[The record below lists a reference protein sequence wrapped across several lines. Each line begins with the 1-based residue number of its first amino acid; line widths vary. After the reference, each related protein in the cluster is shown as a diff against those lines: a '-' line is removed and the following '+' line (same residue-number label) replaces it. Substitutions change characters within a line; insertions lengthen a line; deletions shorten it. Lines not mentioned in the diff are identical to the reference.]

1 VGSNPV
7 VSEWS
12 FIQVPN
18 PIRCFR
24 EIEARGGRIYFVDP
38 RRTESAKVAGEHVFI
53 RPGTDV
59 FFYLAFLHEL
69 IATHGVDRERAAR
82 HMTGLEEIEGLAAA
96 WPPERTAE
104 VTRIPAQKLREM
116 VAAYREARAGAALY
130 CSTGVNMGPHGSLAF
145 WIQEAINAISGNLDR
160 RGGTLVGRG
169 LIDFAKFGV
178 KNGVLTST
186 EKSRIG
192 GFTSVNDGFP
202 GAILPDEITAPGP
215 GQVRALFVTGGNPL
229 LTMAN
234 SARLRDAL
242 RRLEL
247 LVVTD
252 IFLNET
258 ASLAHYVLP
267 ATTPL
272 ERPDLPF
279 VFPLM
284 LGLQVRPYLQAT
296 RPVLEPDGEQRDE
309 ATIYLD
315 LARASGVSLFGSR
328 LTQTLLELGAKLWQL
343 RHPGRQPSVPQ
354 EALLSLLLRATRNGS
369 FKRLLRHPHGL
380 PRPPHREDDFLGKRV
395 VTGDGKVHLA
405 PAELLEA
412 AGGLE
417 AALARELADRGRLK
431 LITLRQLKTHN
442 SWTHNAEEFLSG
454 SRGTNYLY
462 VHPEDARRIGLRE
475 GTLADVSSRT
485 ATVRLP
491 VKLLEDLTP
500 GTVALPHGWGHQD
513 AEGLSVARK
522 TTGVNV
528 NLLAADG
535 PDNVD
540 RISGM
545 ALLTGILVDVEPA
558 DEPQDP
564 GDWSGIAPAEA

>member
-1 VGSNPV
+1 
-7 VSEWS
+7 
-12 FIQVPN
+12 
-18 PIRCFR
+18 
-24 EIEARGGRIYFVDP
+24 
-38 RRTESAKVAGEHVFI
+38 
-53 RPGTDV
+53 
-59 FFYLAFLHEL
+59 
-69 IATHGVDRERAAR
+69 
-82 HMTGLEEIEGLAAA
+82 
-96 WPPERTAE
+96 
-104 VTRIPAQKLREM
+104 
-116 VAAYREARAGAALY
+116 
-130 CSTGVNMGPHGSLAF
+130 
-145 WIQEAINAISGNLDR
+145 
-160 RGGTLVGRG
+160 
-169 LIDFAKFGV
+169 
-178 KNGVLTST
+178 
-186 EKSRIG
+186 
-192 GFTSVNDGFP
+192 
-202 GAILPDEITAPGP
+202 
-215 GQVRALFVTGGNPL
+215 VRALFVTGGNPL

-234 SARLRDAL
+234 SARLREAL

-258 ASLAHYVLP
+258 ASQAHYVLP

-315 LARASGVSLFGSR
+315 LARASGVSLFGSK
-328 LTQTLLELGAKLWQL
+328 LTQTLLELGKKLWQL

-369 FKRLLRHPHGL
+369 FKRLLRRPHGL
-380 PRPPHREDDFLGKRV
+380 ARPPHRENDFLGERV

-462 VHPEDARRIGLRE
+462 VHPEDALRIGLRE
-475 GTLADVSSRT
+475 GALADVSSQT

-491 VKLLEDLTP
+491 VKLLEELMP
-500 GTVALPHGWGHQD
+500 GTVAVPHGWGHQG

-522 TTGVNV
+522 TSGVNV

-564 GDWSGIAPAEA
+564 GDWSGIAPAEG